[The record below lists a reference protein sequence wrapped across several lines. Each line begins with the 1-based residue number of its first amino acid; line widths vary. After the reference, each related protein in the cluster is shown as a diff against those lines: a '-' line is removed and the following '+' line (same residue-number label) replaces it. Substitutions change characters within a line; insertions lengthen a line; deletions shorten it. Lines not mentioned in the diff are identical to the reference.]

1 MKISYPCNLPF
12 FISQKW
18 NENPSYYN
26 TINMKGHNGW
36 DFALPT
42 GTPIFAT
49 HEGVVTFSAIDGT
62 MSETIGISTLDGE
75 YQTLYCHLS
84 ERKVNGGD
92 NVKKGQLIAL
102 SGNTGRYTTG
112 PHLHFGVRP
121 LKPYLQDNGYNGA
134 IDPAPFFDGTYPNS
148 TLSTV
153 TSTSSPTG
161 VIGEDIFIAMQ
172 KAILAFQ
179 LSEGIRDYANA
190 PLKNI
195 KIGNKTLQAIKKY
208 L

>member
-1 MKISYPCNLPF
+1 MEKFKTCYPCNLPF

-18 NENPSYYN
+18 NENPAYYN

-42 GTPIFAT
+42 GTPIFST

-92 NVKKGQLIAL
+92 NVQKGQLIAL

-148 TLSTV
+148 KLPNELNSAV
-153 TSTSSPTG
+153 PEP
-161 VIGEDIFIAMQ
+161 VAFNEFQ
-172 KAILAFQ
+172 KALFKFQ
-179 LSEGIRDYANA
+179 VANGIKPFELVGPATKKALNLY
-190 PLKNI
+190 LKN
-195 KIGNKTLQAIKKY
+195 NKYVI
-208 L
+208 